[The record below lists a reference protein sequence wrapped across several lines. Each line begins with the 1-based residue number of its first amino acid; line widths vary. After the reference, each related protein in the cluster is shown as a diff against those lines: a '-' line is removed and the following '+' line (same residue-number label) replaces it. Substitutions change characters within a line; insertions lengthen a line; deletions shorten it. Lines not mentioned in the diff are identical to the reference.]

1 MKKNKN
7 IRPLNNKGQR
17 HGLWVWYWSNG
28 YLMYKSLFHNDK
40 EIGYEEI
47 YLSPYS
53 KLDNKIYNI

>member
-40 EIGYEEI
+40 EIGYEEYNS
-47 YLSPYS
+47 YLDKIS
-53 KLDNKIYNI
+53 KNRYYI